1 MMGLGWAFV
10 VFAGGLL
17 LVPRGS
23 GDARVRAIARHVSDV
38 THTVTGVAAA
48 GQGGQSVVPL
58 LASVLG
64 RARHLIRSVVRRR
77 QVNSARDELPVM
89 LDFAVLCLTAGLGI
103 VDTLA
108 RLARVG
114 DGVIAGEC
122 RRIVASHELGIGLS
136 EAFEFSARRV
146 PHHGWERVLAA
157 VRDAIERGTPVA
169 AVVAA
174 IATEEREAAARRLV
188 ESGSTR
194 EVAMMVPLVF
204 VILPV
209 TVIFAVY
216 PGLSALSL

>member
-1 MMGLGWAFV
+1 MIGIGWAV
-10 VFAGGLL
+10 VVLAGGLL

-23 GDARVRAIARHVSDV
+23 GNARERAIARHVSDV
-38 THTVTGVAAA
+38 APDAVGAPSTGRGGSSVA
-48 GQGGQSVVPL
+48 Q
-58 LASVLG
+58 VLVSMMNRG
-64 RARHLIRSVVRRR
+64 RRAVRSVVRRR
-77 QVNSARDELPVM
+77 QVNLARDELPIM
-89 LDFAVLCLTAGLGI
+89 LDFAVLCLTAGLG
-103 VDTLA
+103 VMDTLA

-114 DGVIAGEC
+114 DGVIAEEC
-122 RRIVASHELGIGLS
+122 RRIVASHELGVGLQD
-136 EAFEFSARRV
+136 AFDFSARRV

-157 VRDAIERGTPVA
+157 VREAIERGTPLA

-174 IATEEREAAARRLV
+174 IATEERESAARRLV